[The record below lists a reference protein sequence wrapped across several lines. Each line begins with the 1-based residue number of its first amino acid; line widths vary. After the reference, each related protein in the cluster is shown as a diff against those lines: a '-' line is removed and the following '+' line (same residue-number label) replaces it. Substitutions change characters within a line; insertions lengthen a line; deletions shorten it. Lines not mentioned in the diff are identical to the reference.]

1 MAGFMEWFLSKLR
14 LIDDDEI
21 EIEEEPSE
29 DIIPWLEIVGKKKI
43 KDVAYICCMCN
54 NSFYYIEYILLFYKI
69 K

>member
-21 EIEEEPSE
+21 EIEQEPSE

-43 KDVAYICCMCN
+43 TCFTYLVKG
-54 NSFYYIEYILLFYKI
+54 
-69 K
+69 

>member
-43 KDVAYICCMCN
+43 KDVAYIWN
-54 NSFYYIEYILLFYKI
+54 LANSKEMV
-69 K
+69 